1 MSDTEKSKAT
11 SRWWEYYTVRYFV
24 GTIVGAGAMLMF
36 NEYSASPLKEKLFPV
51 ISSFKD
57 AGIHHLLVLVALGL
71 AYCYI
76 ASAPILTI
84 HALRGEIH
92 FGAKRCFSCAT
103 LWFVGVFSAL
113 LLGTYLALALSLY
126 SWQFLA
132 LAFVCLTLALQVTLY
147 IEAQRNRFER
157 MSRYYWSLS
166 SARASSAPEVQEY
179 VESYRHLRE
188 HGNAF
193 AIIFFELG
201 FALAAISVSSILLLA
216 WIAPAAA
223 VWFVGTILE
232 VKLANAPRQDG
243 KPINP
248 PDAAR

>member
-1 MSDTEKSKAT
+1 MSDSEKSKDT

-36 NEYSASPLKEKLFPV
+36 NEYSASPLKEKLFPA

-57 AGIHHLLVLVALGL
+57 AEIHHLLVLLALGL

-84 HALRGEIH
+84 HALRGEIR
-92 FGAKRCFSCAT
+92 FGAKRCFSWAT
-103 LWFVGVFSAL
+103 LWFAGVFSAL
-113 LLGTYLALALSLY
+113 LIATCFSLALPLY

-132 LAFVCLTLALQVTLY
+132 MSFVCLILALQVTLY

-157 MSRYYWSLS
+157 MSQYYWSLS
-166 SARASSAPEVQEY
+166 SARASSAPQVQEY

-201 FALAAISVSSILLLA
+201 LALAAISVSTLSSLAILILA
-216 WIAPAAA
+216 WVAPAAA

-243 KPINP
+243 
-248 PDAAR
+248 